1 MGAGLLHTLN
11 IGEHALHASRQGVD
25 TASHNISN
33 ANVEGYSRQRVDV
46 RSRTPL
52 SRHGFVVGSGAYV
65 KDITRS
71 HNQFIERQINRAHQL
86 SGEATGR
93 FEALKTLESI
103 FSPELASGV
112 SDEISN
118 FFNSLQDLSLS
129 PEDMSV
135 RSAVRE
141 NARNLIGAFK
151 RVDSEIRQRRL
162 DLDDIVN
169 QECSE
174 INSRLKNIASLNQQ
188 IQEMEV
194 TPGAFANDL
203 RDQRDLLVRQL
214 TEKVHINYYEDEY
227 GNICVRGPEDIILV
241 DRNYVGQF
249 TVSANDKN
257 DGFADILITD
267 SEGGSKRNVT
277 RMLDGGRLKGLIE
290 VRDNV
295 CKDILDR
302 NNDMAARFTGRVNEI
317 HSKGYGIKN
326 FDETTGRKFFNS
338 IENIGTAAR
347 DMDLSADILDS
358 LEAISVAATPLAA
371 GDNIVIN
378 EMLGLKNEK
387 MMDGGNSNLIE
398 YYSNYVGNLG
408 IEINRT
414 THLKEANDLV
424 VNDLQTQREAVSGVS
439 LDEEAVSLM
448 KWQSNFTASSKVIT
462 TVDEM
467 LETVL
472 SLKR

>member
-1 MGAGLLHTLN
+1 MGAGLFHTLN

-52 SRHGFVVGSGAYV
+52 FTHGLVLGSGAYV

-71 HNQFIERQINRAHQL
+71 HNQFVERQLNRAHQL
-86 SGEATGR
+86 SGEANGR

-112 SDEISN
+112 SDEITN

-141 NARNLIGAFK
+141 SAQNVLGSFK
-151 RVDSEIRQRRL
+151 RVDSDIRQRRL
-162 DLDDIVN
+162 DIDEIVN

-174 INSRLKNIASLNQQ
+174 INGRLKNIASLNQQ

-203 RDQRDLLVRQL
+203 RDQRDLILREL
-214 TEKVHINYYEDEY
+214 TEKVEINYYEDEY
-227 GNICVRGPEDIILV
+227 GNFCIRGPQDIALV
-241 DRNYVGQF
+241 DRNYVAEF

-277 RMLDGGRLKGLIE
+277 RMLDGGRLKGLVE
-290 VRDNV
+290 VRDNI
-295 CKDILDR
+295 CKDIIDR
-302 NNDMAARFTGRVNEI
+302 NSDMAVKFTSRVNEI
-317 HSKGYGIKN
+317 HKKGYGIKN
-326 FDETTGRKFFNS
+326 FDESTGRNFFKPVESLAN
-338 IENIGTAAR
+338 AAR
-347 DMDLSADILDS
+347 DLELSADIADS
-358 LEAISVAATPLAA
+358 VEAISVAGTPLAG

-378 EMLGLKNEK
+378 EMLGLKHEK
-387 MMDGGNSNLIE
+387 MMDGGNSDLIE
-398 YYSNYVGNLG
+398 FYSTYVGNLG
-408 IEINRT
+408 IEINRS

-467 LETVL
+467 LDTVL